1 MTIVGT
7 GKALPAHLR
16 DTWRRFDLQALGRCQ
31 RKLGCCP
38 VIAHQAHVTAGAQ
51 RRLDSTGR
59 VTDHM
64 GTGHGQVVTEDHPIE
79 TQLAAQDVLQPAP
92 GETGRLVVDLWI
104 DHMGRHHR
112 RQLPTQTSE
121 RHQIGR
127 ADLLQAALIGGNRHM
142 GIGLGPAMAGEML
155 ATGGHA
161 RGVHTADKGTGQ

>member
-1 MTIVGT
+1 
-7 GKALPAHLR
+7 
-16 DTWRRFDLQALGRCQ
+16 
-31 RKLGCCP
+31 
-38 VIAHQAHVTAGAQ
+38 
-51 RRLDSTGR
+51 
-59 VTDHM
+59 
-64 GTGHGQVVTEDHPIE
+64 
-79 TQLAAQDVLQPAP
+79 
-92 GETGRLVVDLWI
+92 
-104 DHMGRHHR
+104 MGRHHR